1 MPTYDGIGSS
11 ITHRV
16 EVVGDSLFQDVDG
29 GTLSTK
35 VPVQIFSNYY
45 ASPGSVDS
53 SRQLRFRVQPDGE
66 SNVSNSYV
74 TDMGVKGAD
83 GSNYFFIT
91 APQNTSNVG
100 DQNTFVISTTGNVGI
115 GTTDPEKPLHV
126 VGDSWIT
133 GTLTASNIV
142 GASPVTISSDLVMA
156 SGFTLTAGAIEPPT
170 GSESN
175 LKITG
180 TITTSNL
187 VANTGDNLLVSSN
200 LEVGTS
206 NLFVDTATGR
216 VGINTTNPIDDL
228 HVRGGITFQYG
239 NSINATTDSQ
249 SSWTNNKVLSAS
261 WNGSQDITQLWV
273 PGGSSASTPRITIL
287 SNGNVGVGTQSP
299 SSPLE
304 IVSRRTTNT
313 WSSGQSYM
321 NILHDNGSSAYYG
334 MSFGV
339 SSSRGNG
346 CIQTFN
352 KNSGGVAYALELQPG
367 GGRVGI
373 GTTVPDVP
381 FDVYGVYSNQIA
393 YFRYPQNPAYIRII
407 GDQSACL
414 IGADGSGFS
423 AAEPTSI
430 AIFNTGT
437 GYINLLTNGA
447 RRALLTGAGQFQA
460 QSFGIY
466 SDKRLKD
473 NITDIDDENSLEIIR
488 NLKPKTFVTK
498 EIKDVKRWGFVADE
512 VEEIVPEAIETNS
525 SSDQYIKKS
534 YDATWLPDG
543 TVSALITDEVFEVG
557 DCLKLT
563 PDLNGLKICSVHVKS
578 VSENVYTFEDAGCM
592 VADDMDIKDLADDT
606 QIHIRSK
613 QIHNVKVLNRE
624 FIDPVMVSAMQQ
636 MLRRIE
642 SLEARLAT
650 FENNSA

>member
-11 ITHRV
+11 VTHEI
-16 EVVGDSLFQDVDG
+16 EVVGDVFISNVEG
-29 GTLSTK
+29 GSLSTQ
-35 VPVQIFSNYY
+35 VPFEIFSNVSGL
-45 ASPGSVDS
+45 SPAPTD
-53 SRQLRFRVQPDGE
+53 SRQLRLRVQPTSEASPDD
-66 SNVSNSYV
+66 SYV
-74 TDMGVKGAD
+74 TDMGIQNTTD
-83 GSNYFFIT
+83 NYFFIT

-100 DQNTFVISTTGNVGI
+100 DQNTFVISSTSNVGI
-115 GTTDPEKPLHV
+115 GTTDPIESLHV
-126 VGDSWIT
+126 YNNDTNGIQLRIENANQSGRTGLGIVNSAGQEFNIQHVG
-133 GTLTASNIV
+133 GATA
-142 GASPVTISSDLVMA
+142 
-156 SGFTLTAGAIEPPT
+156 
-170 GSESN
+170 
-175 LKITG
+175 
-180 TITTSNL
+180 TSNAAIIENFST
-187 VANTGDNLLVSSN
+187 VN
-200 LEVGTS
+200 
-206 NLFVDTATGR
+206 
-216 VGINTTNPIDDL
+216 
-228 HVRGGITFQYG
+228 GGIHFYNKG
-239 NSINATTDSQ
+239 DGDYIFRTTDSN
-249 SSWTNNKVLSAS
+249 TERMRIL
-261 WNGSQDITQLWV
+261 NG
-273 PGGSSASTPRITIL
+273 
-287 SNGNVGVGTQSP
+287 GNVGIGTASP
-299 SSPLE
+299 AAPIE
-304 IVSRRTTNT
+304 IVSTRTTNT

-321 NILHDNGSSAYYG
+321 NILHDNGSSTYYG

-339 SSSRGNG
+339 SSFRGNG

-352 KNSGGVAYALELQPG
+352 KNSGGVSYALELQPS

-373 GTTVPDVP
+373 GTTQPSVP
-381 FDVYGVYSNQIA
+381 FHVYGVNNNQCA
-393 YFRYPQNPAYIRII
+393 YFQANQHPVYNRII
-407 GDQSACL
+407 GDVAQCL

-423 AAEPTSI
+423 ANEPTSI
-430 AIFNTGT
+430 AIFNTST

>member
-115 GTTDPEKPLHV
+115 GTT
-126 VGDSWIT
+126 
-133 GTLTASNIV
+133 
-142 GASPVTISSDLVMA
+142 SPA
-156 SGFTLTAGAIEPPT
+156 A
-170 GSESN
+170 
-175 LKITG
+175 
-180 TITTSNL
+180 
-187 VANTGDNLLVSSN
+187 
-200 LEVGTS
+200 
-206 NLFVDTATGR
+206 
-216 VGINTTNPIDDL
+216 PI
-228 HVRGGITFQYG
+228 
-239 NSINATTDSQ
+239 
-249 SSWTNNKVLSAS
+249 
-261 WNGSQDITQLWV
+261 
-273 PGGSSASTPRITIL
+273 
-287 SNGNVGVGTQSP
+287 
-299 SSPLE
+299 E
-304 IVSRRTTNT
+304 IVSTRTTNT
-313 WSSGQSYM
+313 WAAGQSYM